1 MHAPRSIKTVTLT
14 VLLPLLLA
22 IRAAAQT
29 YTITEL
35 PPLPGHFY
43 SAGYGINNS
52 GRVTGESRASGP
64 GSGFRAVVWV
74 DGVPQELQGG
84 GITKS
89 VGFAINQAGHVTG
102 DSSPTID
109 NSNAFIW
116 RGGAMEVLS
125 STPGFYIL
133 EAYDLND
140 LDQVVGSGGP
150 TGGFRWQGGSFTAL
164 NLLPGDNVDA
174 RSYSINNS
182 GEIAGSSRGP
192 AGHRPVIWTGNT
204 PVLLTFSTGEAYG
217 INNQS
222 EVVGYTGQI
231 FPRSAMR
238 PFYWSRTGGF
248 QPLPL
253 PDGASD
259 GYALAINDKAEI
271 IGNIDGRAA
280 FWKKEAGGFRVFT
293 VDELLPPDSGWRNLT
308 FGGINDSGQIT
319 GDGLYLD
326 QYRAFLLTPAPVLAA
341 CVDMN
346 RDGKITFEGA
356 DRTMP
361 AQPFK
366 FWLNDDRDSSGEER
380 DPATGSPDNSDL
392 FIAHERDLE
401 DFARLAIRLP
411 DDMKTKI
418 DDGYRLVLETTGTLA
433 INLYKAVEMENETDY
448 LTDEAA
454 GQRQAR
460 FPHNL
465 TVRQN
470 ALAASLEERNFTA
483 GKALFLWEGK
493 KPGVGLIRVK
503 LLAPDDSE
511 EASSEIHV
519 SLRPAREFFEHV
531 HATPVDGFDP
541 PYETDG
547 SVPVVSWEF
556 ANAQL
561 VSNPTETP
569 QCIVWVHGWRVPPW
583 VRQNWAEMMFKRLWH
598 AGYTGRF
605 AAFSWFTYAR
615 EAGPVAQYLTYNP
628 SEHRAWK
635 AGVALDDYLRDL
647 RDRLPDGYSLNLCA
661 HSMGNVVAGE
671 ALRLGAPAE
680 NYVMMQAAISA
691 SCYDS
696 RDELFV
702 ADFLAAEEK
711 TPTPDEAAQ
720 FGYRGYL
727 TGVEANI
734 VNFYNE
740 QDFALRTGKFGARNV
755 SWAAKDVSWD
765 ANNES
770 QKPVELR
777 GSEQYA
783 YFDEKPG
790 IYRVKKKKPSVL
802 LRQLTDIH
810 ESLAF
815 LARSR
820 THAAGAEHRTGFDGD
835 KSLGVIGSRINL
847 ELTFGFTRD
856 RSEHSAQFNR
866 SIQQQMVPFYREL
879 QRSLDIV
886 KP

>member
-64 GSGFRAVVWV
+64 GGGFRAVVWV

-140 LDQVVGSGGP
+140 LDHVVGSGGP

-164 NLLPGDNVDA
+164 NSLPGDRNGV

-182 GEIAGSSRGP
+182 GEIAGSSQGP
-192 AGHRPVIWTGNT
+192 AGQRPVIWTGNT

-222 EVVGYTGQI
+222 EVVGYTGQWW
-231 FPRSAMR
+231 SAKQ
-238 PFYWSRTGGF
+238 PFYWSRTGGL
-248 QPLPL
+248 QLLPL
-253 PDGASD
+253 PDGAHG
-259 GYALAINDKAEI
+259 GYAWAINDKAEI

-280 FWKKEAGGFRVFT
+280 LWKKEAGGFRVFT

-326 QYRAFLLTPAPVLAA
+326 QYRAFLLTPAPVFVA

-380 DPATGSPDNSDL
+380 DPATGSPDNNDL

-411 DDMKTKI
+411 DDMKEKI
-418 DDGYRLVLETTGTLA
+418 AEGYRLVLETTGTLA
-433 INLYKAVEMENETDY
+433 INLFKAVKMENETDY
-448 LTDEAA
+448 LTDETVAR
-454 GQRQAR
+454 RQVP
-460 FPHNL
+460 FPGSN
-465 TVRQN
+465 R
-470 ALAASLEERNFTA
+470 ALRPDKLEASLEERDFAA
-483 GKALFLWEGK
+483 GRALFLWEGK
-493 KPGVGLIRVK
+493 EPGVGLIRVK
-503 LLAPDDSE
+503 LLGPEDSE
-511 EASSEIHV
+511 EAVSEIHL
-519 SLRPAREFFEHV
+519 SLRPVREFFEHV

-541 PYETDG
+541 PYETGGD
-547 SVPVVSWEF
+547 VPQVSWEF
-556 ANAQL
+556 VNPQL
-561 VSNPTETP
+561 VSNPAETP
-569 QCIVWVHGWRVPPW
+569 QCIVWVHGWRMPPW
-583 VRQNWAEMMFKRLWH
+583 ERQNWAEMMFKRLWH

-615 EAGPVAQYLTYNP
+615 EAGPIAQYLTYNP

-671 ALRLGAPAE
+671 ALLRGGPVD

-691 SCYDS
+691 SCHDTRS
-696 RDELFV
+696 ELFV

-711 TPTPDEAAQ
+711 TPTPNEAAL

-727 TGVEANI
+727 AGVQTNI

-740 QDFALRTGKFGARNV
+740 QDFALRTGKQGFSLIETN
-755 SWAAKDVSWD
+755 WE
-765 ANNES
+765 ANNKSE
-770 QKPVELR
+770 KPVELR

-783 YFDEKPG
+783 YFDENPG
-790 IYRVKKKKPSVL
+790 IYRVKKKKPPVL

-820 THAAGAEHRTGFDGD
+820 THAAGGEGRTGFDGD